1 MLLSL
6 PSITASIMN
15 DQRKELFTD
24 DVQCLFQDCIISDCG
39 EIAAGE
45 DDGFLQ
51 DDGTG
56 DVLPDSPNDS
66 GLDFKDVCAYLCPF
80 QNSYFIFLH

>member
-1 MLLSL
+1 M
-6 PSITASIMN
+6 
-15 DQRKELFTD
+15 
-24 DVQCLFQDCIISDCG
+24 FQDCIISDCG

-80 QNSYFIFLH
+80 SKQLFHFPALH